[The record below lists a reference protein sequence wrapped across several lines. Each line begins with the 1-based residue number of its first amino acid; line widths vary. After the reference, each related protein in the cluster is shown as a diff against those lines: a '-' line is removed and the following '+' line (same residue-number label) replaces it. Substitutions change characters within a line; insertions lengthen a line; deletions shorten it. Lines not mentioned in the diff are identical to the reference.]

1 MLNTVMRL
9 FHSLVSLTL
18 ASGITVKAIR
28 SRVKV
33 LHKPAELFCEKNEVP
48 PGLWSYVRIV
58 NKITARS
65 LQAGICSLEHN

>member
-18 ASGITVKAIR
+18 ASGIAVKANPLR
-28 SRVKV
+28 EKV
-33 LHKPAELFCEKNEVP
+33 LHNPAELFLGDKVP

-58 NKITARS
+58 NK
-65 LQAGICSLEHN
+65 